1 MLPEASHA
9 PGPDQVRAALAISN
23 FDSVAAW
30 RAMMPESRRLYPAQ
44 RDQPPTPA
52 AVLLLLFPRRNE
64 WRIVL
69 TRRSASLRGHSGQ
82 ISFPGGRIDAGD
94 VDARA
99 AALRET
105 REELGIQTEDIILL
119 GELRAVYIPPT
130 HYEVQTQVGLLPSEP
145 TWRPNPRE
153 VAEVLTMSL
162 SALLDKRHKGNA
174 QREVRGREVRVPYY
188 EVYGHQVWGAT
199 ALILSELEGRLCCVL
214 ERDA

>member
-1 MLPEASHA
+1 
-9 PGPDQVRAALAISN
+9 
-23 FDSVAAW
+23 
-30 RAMMPESRRLYPAQ
+30 MMPESRRLYPAQ

-105 REELGIQTEDIILL
+105 RRRIGHPDRRNHPSR
-119 GELRAVYIPPT
+119 RAKRRLYPAAT

-174 QREVRGREVRVPYY
+174 QREVRGREARAPYY

-199 ALILSELEGRLCCVL
+199 ALILSELEGRLRCGAGARRLVL
-214 ERDA
+214 ERLARFRGDQLERR